1 MFTRIP
7 RGMVIDPKSSRVDR
21 VIEVMRGL
29 YPNLVDVEY
38 QFGYVAGMD
47 WRDFD
52 VIFLGEYSSLFQE
65 IREVKPQGM
74 PSKMYIYSDAPS
86 RNNLMRELR
95 KLFPDADISAPGYS
109 NLLTLLHDDGE
120 EENFIGTY

>member
-7 RGMVIDPKSSRVDR
+7 RGMVIDPKPSRVDR

-38 QFGYVAGMD
+38 QSGYVAGMD

-52 VIFLGEYSSLFQE
+52 VIFLGEYSSLFKE
-65 IREVKPQGM
+65 IREAKPQGM
-74 PSKMYIYSDAPS
+74 PGKMYIYSDAPS

-95 KLFPDADISAPGYS
+95 KLFPDADISAPRYS

>member
-1 MFTRIP
+1 MFTRVP
-7 RGMVIDPKSSRVDR
+7 RGMVIDPDVSRVDR
-21 VIEVMRGL
+21 AIEVLRGL
-29 YPNLVDVEY
+29 YPNLTDVEY
-38 QFGYVAGMD
+38 QYKYEAGME
-47 WRDFD
+47 WKDFD

-65 IREVKPQGM
+65 LRKDPPGSM
-74 PSKMYIYSDAPS
+74 PGSMYVYSDAPS

-95 KLFPDADISAPGYS
+95 KLFPDAEISAPRYS